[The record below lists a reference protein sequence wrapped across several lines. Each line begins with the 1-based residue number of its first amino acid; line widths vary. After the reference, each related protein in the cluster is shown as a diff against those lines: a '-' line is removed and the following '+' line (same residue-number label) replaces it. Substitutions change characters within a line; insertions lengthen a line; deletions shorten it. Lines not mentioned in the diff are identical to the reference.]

1 LTQFNPIKKNKY
13 LERKRYM
20 LTEKEATALV
30 CTCERATARKNED
43 RNPHQ
48 SFNCGNS
55 CLNWC
60 VAAECCPWTC
70 PCGPYCKNRRFQ
82 LH

>member
-1 LTQFNPIKKNKY
+1 
-13 LERKRYM
+13 
-20 LTEKEATALV
+20 V